1 MKIIAIACNYA
12 AHNNL
17 PGTPFFTS
25 EEPVVFSRADSAL
38 LKDGKPFFIP
48 DFAADCRCQAE
59 LVVRLSRLGKS
70 IPERFAYRYYDA
82 VTVGID
88 FTARD
93 IQAEARR
100 TGNPWDISKGFDYS
114 APIGRFVPL
123 PEMPSKADNIEFS
136 MRLNGVPAQQGNS
149 RDMIFSID
157 RIIAYVSQFYTLK
170 IGDIIFT
177 GTPAG
182 VGPVKIGDH
191 IEGFIGDTRVLD
203 FFVK

>member
-1 MKIIAIACNYA
+1 MKIIAVGWNYQS
-12 AHNNL
+12 HNAEMAQQEL
-17 PGTPFFTS
+17 PQA
-25 EEPVVFSRADSAL
+25 PVVFTMPETSL
-38 LKDGKPFFIP
+38 LKDGKPFFLPQFSNRIEYET
-48 DFAADCRCQAE
+48 E
-59 LVVRLSRLGKS
+59 LVFHISRLGKN
-70 IPERFAYRYYDA
+70 IAPKFAHRYYDS

-114 APIGRFVPL
+114 APIGRFLPL

>member
-1 MKIIAIACNYA
+1 MKIIAVGWNYQS
-12 AHNNL
+12 HNAEMAQKEL
-17 PGTPFFTS
+17 PKV
-25 EEPVVFSRADSAL
+25 PVVFTMPETSL
-38 LKDGKPFFIP
+38 LKDGKPFFLPNFSNRIEYET
-48 DFAADCRCQAE
+48 E
-59 LVVRLSRLGKS
+59 LVFHVSRLGKN
-70 IPERFAYRYYDA
+70 IAPKFAHRYYDA

-100 TGNPWDISKGFDYS
+100 AGNPWDISKGFDYS
-114 APIGRFVPL
+114 APIGRFLPL
-123 PEMPSKADNIEFS
+123 PELPPKADNITFS
-136 MRLNGVPAQQGNS
+136 MSINGTQVQQGNS
-149 RDMIFSID
+149 SDMIFPID
-157 RIIAYVSQFYTLK
+157 QIIAYVSQFYTLK

-191 IEGFIGDTRVLD
+191 IEGFIGNTQVLD

>member
-1 MKIIAIACNYA
+1 MKIIAVGWNYQS
-12 AHNNL
+12 HNAEMAQQEL
-17 PGTPFFTS
+17 PQA
-25 EEPVVFSRADSAL
+25 PVVFTMPETSL
-38 LKDGKPFFIP
+38 LKDGKPFFLPQFSNRIEYET
-48 DFAADCRCQAE
+48 E
-59 LVVRLSRLGKS
+59 LVFHISRLGKN
-70 IPERFAYRYYDA
+70 IAPKFAHRYYDS

-123 PEMPSKADNIEFS
+123 PEMPPKADNIEFS

>member
-1 MKIIAIACNYA
+1 MKIIAVGWNYQS
-12 AHNNL
+12 HNAEMAQQEL
-17 PGTPFFTS
+17 PQA
-25 EEPVVFSRADSAL
+25 PVVFTMPETSL
-38 LKDGKPFFIP
+38 LKEGKPFFLPQFSNRIEYET
-48 DFAADCRCQAE
+48 E
-59 LVVRLSRLGKS
+59 LVFHISRLGKN
-70 IPERFAYRYYDA
+70 IAPKFAHRYYDS

-93 IQAEARR
+93 IQAEARC

-123 PEMPSKADNIEFS
+123 PEMPPKADNIEFS

>member
-1 MKIIAIACNYA
+1 MKIIAVGWNYQS
-12 AHNNL
+12 HNAEMAQQEL
-17 PGTPFFTS
+17 PQA
-25 EEPVVFSRADSAL
+25 PVVFTMPETSL
-38 LKDGKPFFIP
+38 LKEGKPFFLPQFSNRIEYET
-48 DFAADCRCQAE
+48 E
-59 LVVRLSRLGKS
+59 LVFHISRLGKN
-70 IPERFAYRYYDA
+70 IAPKFAYRYYDA

-93 IQAEARR
+93 IQDEARR

-123 PEMPSKADNIEFS
+123 PEMPPKADNIEFS

>member
-1 MKIIAIACNYA
+1 MKIIAVGWNYQS
-12 AHNNL
+12 HNAEMAQQEL
-17 PGTPFFTS
+17 PQA
-25 EEPVVFSRADSAL
+25 PVVFTMPETSL
-38 LKDGKPFFIP
+38 LKDGKPFFLPQFSNRIEYET
-48 DFAADCRCQAE
+48 E
-59 LVVRLSRLGKS
+59 LVFHISRLGKN
-70 IPERFAYRYYDA
+70 IAPKFAYRYYDS

-123 PEMPSKADNIEFS
+123 PEMPPKADNIEFS
-136 MRLNGVPAQQGNS
+136 MRLNGVPVQQGNS

>member
-1 MKIIAIACNYA
+1 MKIIAVGWNYQS
-12 AHNNL
+12 HNAEMAQQEL
-17 PGTPFFTS
+17 PKA
-25 EEPVVFSRADSAL
+25 PVVFTMPETSL
-38 LKDGKPFFIP
+38 LKDGKPFFLPQFSNRIEYET
-48 DFAADCRCQAE
+48 E
-59 LVVRLSRLGKS
+59 LVFHISRLGKN
-70 IPERFAYRYYDA
+70 IAPKFAYRYYDA

-123 PEMPSKADNIEFS
+123 PEMPPKADNIEFS
-136 MRLNGVPAQQGNS
+136 MRLNGTPVQQGNS

>member
-1 MKIIAIACNYA
+1 MKIIAVGWNYQS
-12 AHNNL
+12 HNAEMAQKAI
-17 PGTPFFTS
+17 PQA
-25 EEPVVFSRADSAL
+25 PVVFTMPETAL
-38 LKDGKPFFIP
+38 LKSGKPFFLPRFSNRIEYET
-48 DFAADCRCQAE
+48 E
-59 LVVRLSRLGKS
+59 LVFHISRLGKN
-70 IPERFAYRYYDA
+70 IAPKFAHRYYDA

-93 IQAEARR
+93 LQAEARAQ
-100 TGNPWDISKGFDYS
+100 GNPWDLSKGFDYS
-114 APIGRFVPL
+114 APIGEFLPL
-123 PEMPSKADNIEFS
+123 PDPPEKAGNIDFTLT
-136 MRLNGVPAQQGNS
+136 LNGQRVQQGNS

-182 VGPVKIGDH
+182 VGPVQIGAH
-191 IEGFIGDTRVLD
+191 LEGYIGEKKVLD

>member
-1 MKIIAIACNYA
+1 MKIIAVGWNYQS
-12 AHNNL
+12 HNAEMAQQEL
-17 PGTPFFTS
+17 PQA
-25 EEPVVFSRADSAL
+25 PVVFTMPETSL
-38 LKDGKPFFIP
+38 LKEGKPFFMPQFSNRIEYET
-48 DFAADCRCQAE
+48 E
-59 LVVRLSRLGKS
+59 LVFHISRLGKN
-70 IPERFAYRYYDA
+70 IAPKFAYRYYDS

-123 PEMPSKADNIEFS
+123 PEMPPKADNIEFS
-136 MRLNGVPAQQGNS
+136 MRLNGVPVQQGNS

>member
-1 MKIIAIACNYA
+1 MKIIAVGWNYQS
-12 AHNNL
+12 HNAEMAQQEL
-17 PGTPFFTS
+17 PQAPVIFTMPETS
-25 EEPVVFSRADSAL
+25 L
-38 LKDGKPFFIP
+38 LKEGKPFFLPQFSNRIEYET
-48 DFAADCRCQAE
+48 E
-59 LVVRLSRLGKS
+59 LVFHISRLGKN
-70 IPERFAYRYYDA
+70 IAPKFAYRYYDS

-123 PEMPSKADNIEFS
+123 PEMPPKADNIEFS
-136 MRLNGVPAQQGNS
+136 MRLNGVPVQQGNS

>member
-1 MKIIAIACNYA
+1 MKIIAVGWNYQS
-12 AHNNL
+12 HNAEMAQQEL
-17 PGTPFFTS
+17 PQA
-25 EEPVVFSRADSAL
+25 PVVFTMPETSL
-38 LKDGKPFFIP
+38 LKDGKPFFLPQFSNRIEYET
-48 DFAADCRCQAE
+48 E
-59 LVVRLSRLGKS
+59 LVFHISRLGKN
-70 IPERFAYRYYDA
+70 IAPKFAYRYYDA

-123 PEMPSKADNIEFS
+123 PEMPPKADNIEFS
-136 MRLNGVPAQQGNS
+136 MRLNGVPVQQGNS

>member
-1 MKIIAIACNYA
+1 MKIIAVGWNYQS
-12 AHNNL
+12 HNAEMAQQEL
-17 PGTPFFTS
+17 PKA
-25 EEPVVFSRADSAL
+25 PVVFTMPETSL
-38 LKDGKPFFIP
+38 LKDGKPFFLPQFSNRIEYET
-48 DFAADCRCQAE
+48 E
-59 LVVRLSRLGKS
+59 LVFHISRLGKN
-70 IPERFAYRYYDA
+70 IAPKFAYRYYDS

-123 PEMPSKADNIEFS
+123 PEMPPKADNIEFS
-136 MRLNGVPAQQGNS
+136 MRLNGVPVQQGNS

>member
-1 MKIIAIACNYA
+1 MKIIAVGWNYQS
-12 AHNNL
+12 HNAEMAQQEL
-17 PGTPFFTS
+17 PQA
-25 EEPVVFSRADSAL
+25 PVVFTMPETSL
-38 LKDGKPFFIP
+38 LKEGKPFFLPQFSNRIEYET
-48 DFAADCRCQAE
+48 E
-59 LVVRLSRLGKS
+59 LVFHISRLGKN
-70 IPERFAYRYYDA
+70 IAPKFAYRYYDA

>member
-1 MKIIAIACNYA
+1 MKIIAVGWNYQS
-12 AHNNL
+12 HNAEMAQQEL
-17 PGTPFFTS
+17 PKA
-25 EEPVVFSRADSAL
+25 PVVFTMPETSL
-38 LKDGKPFFIP
+38 LKDGKPFFLPQFSNRIEYET
-48 DFAADCRCQAE
+48 E
-59 LVVRLSRLGKS
+59 LVFHISRLGKN
-70 IPERFAYRYYDA
+70 IAPKFAHRYYDS

-123 PEMPSKADNIEFS
+123 PEMPPKADNIEFS
-136 MRLNGVPAQQGNS
+136 MRLNGTPVQQGNS
-149 RDMIFSID
+149 LDMIFSID

>member
-1 MKIIAIACNYA
+1 MKIIAVGWNYQS
-12 AHNNL
+12 HNAEMAQQEL
-17 PGTPFFTS
+17 PQA
-25 EEPVVFSRADSAL
+25 PVVFTMPETSL
-38 LKDGKPFFIP
+38 LKDGKPFFLPQFSNRIEYET
-48 DFAADCRCQAE
+48 E
-59 LVVRLSRLGKS
+59 LVFHISRLGKN
-70 IPERFAYRYYDA
+70 IAPKFAHRYYDS

-123 PEMPSKADNIEFS
+123 PEMPPKADNIEFS

-149 RDMIFSID
+149 RNMIFSID

>member
-1 MKIIAIACNYA
+1 MKIIAVGWNYQS
-12 AHNNL
+12 HNAEMAQQEL
-17 PGTPFFTS
+17 PKA
-25 EEPVVFSRADSAL
+25 PVVFTMPETSL
-38 LKDGKPFFIP
+38 LKDGKPFFLPQFSNRIEYET
-48 DFAADCRCQAE
+48 E
-59 LVVRLSRLGKS
+59 LVFHISRLGKN
-70 IPERFAYRYYDA
+70 IAPKFAHRYYDS

-123 PEMPSKADNIEFS
+123 PEMPPKADNIEFS
-136 MRLNGVPAQQGNS
+136 MRLNGTPVQQGNS

>member
-1 MKIIAIACNYA
+1 MKIIAVGWNYQS
-12 AHNNL
+12 HNAEMAQQEL
-17 PGTPFFTS
+17 PKV
-25 EEPVVFSRADSAL
+25 PVVFTMPETSL
-38 LKDGKPFFIP
+38 LKEGKPFFLPQFSNRIEYET
-48 DFAADCRCQAE
+48 E
-59 LVVRLSRLGKS
+59 LVFHISRLGKN
-70 IPERFAYRYYDA
+70 IAPKFAYRYYDS

-123 PEMPSKADNIEFS
+123 PEMPPKADNIEFS

>member
-1 MKIIAIACNYA
+1 MKIIAVGWNYQS
-12 AHNNL
+12 HNAEMAQQEL
-17 PGTPFFTS
+17 PKA
-25 EEPVVFSRADSAL
+25 PVVFTMPETSL
-38 LKDGKPFFIP
+38 LKDGKPFFLPQFSNRIEYET
-48 DFAADCRCQAE
+48 E
-59 LVVRLSRLGKS
+59 LVFHISRLGKN
-70 IPERFAYRYYDA
+70 IAPKFAHRYYDA

-123 PEMPSKADNIEFS
+123 PEMPPKADNIEFS
-136 MRLNGVPAQQGNS
+136 MQLNGVPAQQGNS

>member
-1 MKIIAIACNYA
+1 MKIIAVGWNYQS
-12 AHNNL
+12 HNAEMAQQEL
-17 PGTPFFTS
+17 PQA
-25 EEPVVFSRADSAL
+25 PVVFTMPETSL
-38 LKDGKPFFIP
+38 LKEGKPFFLPQFSNRIEYET
-48 DFAADCRCQAE
+48 E
-59 LVVRLSRLGKS
+59 LVFHISRLGKN
-70 IPERFAYRYYDA
+70 IAPKFAHRYYDS

-123 PEMPSKADNIEFS
+123 PEMPPKADNIEFS

-149 RDMIFSID
+149 RNMIFSID

>member
-1 MKIIAIACNYA
+1 MKIIAVGWNYQS
-12 AHNNL
+12 HNAEMAQQEL
-17 PGTPFFTS
+17 PKA
-25 EEPVVFSRADSAL
+25 PVVFTMPETSL
-38 LKDGKPFFIP
+38 LKDGKPFFLPQFSNRIEYET
-48 DFAADCRCQAE
+48 E
-59 LVVRLSRLGKS
+59 LVFHISRLGKN
-70 IPERFAYRYYDA
+70 IAPKFAYRYYDA

-123 PEMPSKADNIEFS
+123 PEMPPKADNIEFS

>member
-1 MKIIAIACNYA
+1 MKIIAVGWNYQS
-12 AHNNL
+12 HNAEMAQQEL
-17 PGTPFFTS
+17 PQA
-25 EEPVVFSRADSAL
+25 PVVFTMPETSL
-38 LKDGKPFFIP
+38 LKDGKPFFLPQFSNRIEYET
-48 DFAADCRCQAE
+48 E
-59 LVVRLSRLGKS
+59 LVFHISRLGKN
-70 IPERFAYRYYDA
+70 IAPKFAHRYYDS

-123 PEMPSKADNIEFS
+123 PEMPPKADNIEFS
-136 MRLNGVPAQQGNS
+136 MRLNGTPAQQGNS

>member
-1 MKIIAIACNYA
+1 MKIIAVGWNYQS
-12 AHNNL
+12 HNAEMAQQEL
-17 PGTPFFTS
+17 PQA
-25 EEPVVFSRADSAL
+25 PVVFTMPETSL
-38 LKDGKPFFIP
+38 LKEGKPFFLPQFSNRIEYET
-48 DFAADCRCQAE
+48 E
-59 LVVRLSRLGKS
+59 LVFHISRLGKN
-70 IPERFAYRYYDA
+70 IAPKFAYRYYDS

-123 PEMPSKADNIEFS
+123 PEMPPKADNIEFS

-149 RDMIFSID
+149 RNMIFSID

>member
-1 MKIIAIACNYA
+1 MKIIAVGWNYQS
-12 AHNNL
+12 HNAEMAQQEL
-17 PGTPFFTS
+17 PKA
-25 EEPVVFSRADSAL
+25 PVVFTMPETSL
-38 LKDGKPFFIP
+38 LKEGKPFFLPQFSNRIEYET
-48 DFAADCRCQAE
+48 E
-59 LVVRLSRLGKS
+59 LVFHISRLGKN
-70 IPERFAYRYYDA
+70 IAPKFAYRYYDA

-123 PEMPSKADNIEFS
+123 PEMPPKADNIEFS

>member
-1 MKIIAIACNYA
+1 MKIIAVGWNYQS
-12 AHNNL
+12 HNVEMAQQEL
-17 PGTPFFTS
+17 PKA
-25 EEPVVFSRADSAL
+25 PVVFTMPETSL
-38 LKDGKPFFIP
+38 LKEGKPFFLPQFSNRIEYET
-48 DFAADCRCQAE
+48 E
-59 LVVRLSRLGKS
+59 LAFHISRLGKN
-70 IPERFAYRYYDA
+70 IAPKFAYRYYDA

-123 PEMPSKADNIEFS
+123 PEMPPKADNIEFS

>member
-1 MKIIAIACNYA
+1 MKIIAVGWNYQS
-12 AHNNL
+12 HNAEMAQQEL
-17 PGTPFFTS
+17 PKA
-25 EEPVVFSRADSAL
+25 PVVFTMPETSL
-38 LKDGKPFFIP
+38 LKDGKPFFLPQFSNRIEYET
-48 DFAADCRCQAE
+48 E
-59 LVVRLSRLGKS
+59 LVFHVSRLGKN
-70 IPERFAYRYYDA
+70 IAPKFAHRYYDS

-123 PEMPSKADNIEFS
+123 PEMPPKADNIEFS
-136 MRLNGVPAQQGNS
+136 MRLNGTPVQQGNS